1 MVKLPMIMMV
11 SFTCSDRAHRGL
23 DGGLSG
29 RRTIAT
35 HLEQAEAD
43 AKDGRLETF
52 LSREECGR

>member
-1 MVKLPMIMMV
+1 MIMMV